1 MTFWHAQTK
10 IAASLHPIS
19 GKICSFCCK
28 PHFSHSHVYFGRN
41 QFKRWEVVKNAVF
54 SRLAGSHKRDNHT
67 QMISRVMK
75 KISNKFHKGT
85 LTTIFFLIYFAG
97 IASKLEK
104 IGPNFQVL
112 IHVHPC
118 YPLQQT
124 TGNSFNQE
132 RIKGIEKASPIHTL
146 FHR

>member
-1 MTFWHAQTK
+1 MARTNK
-10 IAASLHPIS
+10 KKLLHYIRLVGKYALFVANPILA
-19 GKICSFCCK
+19 IPMFILAE
-28 PHFSHSHVYFGRN
+28 N

-146 FHR
+146 LHR